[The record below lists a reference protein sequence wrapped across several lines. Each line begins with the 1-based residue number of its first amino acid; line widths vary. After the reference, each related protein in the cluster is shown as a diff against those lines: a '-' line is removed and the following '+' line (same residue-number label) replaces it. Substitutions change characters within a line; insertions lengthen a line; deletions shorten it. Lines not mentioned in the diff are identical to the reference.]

1 MGTHHRRQAAA
12 VKRQLVELRRWWRDR
27 PVRQLARRLR
37 PGLAPELYGGPLGA
51 PWLSRTAGRRVLRP
65 LPTGWAA
72 RVAARLIGGLLG
84 PFGAFAVA
92 MNEAAEQ
99 MAKAF
104 KPMADEMA
112 KLRVQP

>member
-1 MGTHHRRQAAA
+1 MRRM
-12 VKRQLVELRRWWRDR
+12 
-27 PVRQLARRLR
+27 ARRLR
-37 PGLAPELYGGPLGA
+37 PGLAPELYGGPLMA
-51 PWLSRTAGRRVLRP
+51 PWLSRSAGRRVLRP
-65 LPTGWAA
+65 IPGRWAA
-72 RVAARLIGGLLG
+72 QVVGRLIGGLLG